1 MKIALALILAFMASA
16 GAAAADTPAVVS
28 VRALAPAEAPAPG
41 ETAEVEIEISIT
53 PPFHINSDRPL
64 EEYLIPTRV
73 EFDPVPGVVLGPV
86 RFPEPEV
93 KKLPVSDSPMA
104 VYDGTVRVTAGV
116 TPSDPAGRESVL
128 VKGRVRTQACDG
140 RSCYPPVWQPF
151 EVEVPLAQGEGPA
164 AVSPA
169 PASADFGAGG
179 IWMTFLLV
187 FLGGLGLAL
196 TPCIYPMI
204 PITIT
209 YFGGQSGGRRGSV
222 ALHALV
228 YVLGMA
234 VTYSVLGVFAALT
247 GGLFG
252 GALQYPPVLLA
263 MALVMVLLA
272 LSLFDLYELRLPA
285 PLMRLAGGS
294 RGGLAGSLLMGL
306 TVGVVAAPCIG
317 PFVLGLL
324 TYVGNRGSALLGF
337 GLFFTLALGLG
348 VPFLLLGIFSGSLH
362 RLPRSGAWMVWV
374 RKIFGFILLAMAVW
388 FLKNLLPGP
397 FLYPLA
403 LSLVF
408 LLGGIYLAWIDA
420 VPGAGKTFTFVR
432 NLVGAL
438 FFAAALYSAAAGI
451 EAGLG
456 RAGTGSAERAAGIE
470 WVPYSEEAL
479 EQARREGKPVL
490 LDFFADWCAPCHEMD
505 AKTFALPEVVALSRR
520 FVMLKVDLTE
530 AGDPLAERMRNRYD
544 VQGVPTYVFLDPR
557 GEEIAG
563 LRGTGFESGDNFME
577 KMKRALPGAPD
588 PADAQAGPGEP
599 QRREEP
605 I

>member
-1 MKIALALILAFMASA
+1 MKTALALILAFLVPAASA
-16 GAAAADTPAVVS
+16 AGAPEVVS
-28 VRALAPAEAPAPG
+28 VRALPPSGSLAPG
-41 ETAEVEIEISIT
+41 ETAAVEIEIAIT
-53 PPFHINSDRPL
+53 PPYHINSDRPL
-64 EEYLIPTRV
+64 EAYLIPTRV
-73 EFDPVPGVVLGPV
+73 EFEPVPGLVVGPV

-93 KKLPVSDSPMA
+93 KKLPVSESPMA
-104 VYDGTVRVTAGV
+104 VYDGTVLVTADV
-116 TPSDPAGRESVL
+116 TPSDAAGRERVL

-140 RSCYPPVWQPF
+140 RSCYPPVWHPF
-151 EVEVPLAQGEGPA
+151 EVAVALAPGKGPA
-164 AVSPA
+164 AVPPV
-169 PASADFGAGG
+169 PASADLGTGG
-179 IWMTFLLV
+179 TAMTFLLV

-209 YFGGQSGGRRGSV
+209 YFGGQSGGRKGSV
-222 ALHALV
+222 ALHALL

-234 VTYSVLGVFAALT
+234 VTYSILGVFAALT

-252 GALQYPPVLLA
+252 AALSYPPVLLA

-272 LSLFDLYELRLPA
+272 LGLFDLYELRMPA
-285 PLMRLAGGS
+285 SLMRLAGGS
-294 RGGLAGSLLMGL
+294 RGGFAGSLLMGL

-337 GLFFTLALGLG
+337 SLFFTLALGLG

-397 FLYPLA
+397 FLYPMA

-420 VPGAGKTFTFVR
+420 VPGAGKTFTVVR

-438 FFAAALYSAAAGI
+438 FFAAALVFAATGI
-451 EAGLG
+451 ETGLG
-456 RAGTGSAERAAGIE
+456 RAGTGGAERAAGIA
-470 WVPYSEEAL
+470 WSPYSEEAL
-479 EQARREGKPVL
+479 GQARREGKPVL
-490 LDFFADWCAPCHEMD
+490 IDFFADWCAPCHEMD
-505 AKTFALPEVVALSRR
+505 AKTFALPEVITLSRR

-530 AGDPLAERMRNRYD
+530 AGDPLAERVRNRYD
-544 VQGVPTYVFLDPR
+544 IQGVPTYVFLDPR

-563 LRGTGFESGDNFME
+563 LRGTGFESGDKFLE
-577 KMKRALPGAPD
+577 RMKRALPAGAD
-588 PADAQAGPGEP
+588 PAGAQTGAAE
-599 QRREEP
+599 
-605 I
+605 